1 MNPTRQKE
9 SGQLKVSVEARKSE
23 SDDTDMK
30 TFEDN
35 PSSGSGNLDKVRD
48 ILFGAQSREYEKRFA
63 RLEER
68 LLKEATELR
77 NDLKSHFDSLEMYVR
92 KEVESLTER
101 MKTEHNEKSEAMRVF
116 GHELSDLSKQIQARI
131 VQLDDQTNQGH
142 RELRQQV
149 LDQHKNLSQEIQ
161 QKNTNLSMRLEK
173 AIEELRGEK
182 LDRASLAEM
191 FMESALRLNNDF
203 KLPTKE

>member
-1 MNPTRQKE
+1 MNPTRKKE
-9 SGQLKVSVEARKSE
+9 PSQLKVSVQARKPGAGE
-23 SDDTDMK
+23 SDVRSVDD
-30 TFEDN
+30 E
-35 PSSGSGNLDKVRD
+35 PAGSGNLDKVRD

-68 LLKEATELR
+68 LLKEANELR
-77 NDLKSHFDSLEMYVR
+77 NDLKSHFDSLEIYVK
-92 KEVESLTER
+92 KEVESLTGR
-101 MKTEHNEKSEAMRVF
+101 MKNEHNEKSEAMKVL
-116 GHELSDLSKQIQARI
+116 GSELGDLSKQIQSRI
-131 VQLDDQTNQGH
+131 AQLDDQANQGH

-161 QKNTNLSMRLEK
+161 QKNTDLSSMVEK
-173 AIEELRGEK
+173 ALEELREEK